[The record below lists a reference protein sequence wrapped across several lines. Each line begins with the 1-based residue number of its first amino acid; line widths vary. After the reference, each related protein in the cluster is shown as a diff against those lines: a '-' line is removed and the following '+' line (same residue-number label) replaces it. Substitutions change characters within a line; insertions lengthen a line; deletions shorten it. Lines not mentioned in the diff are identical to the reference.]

1 MPANKSYMYGQEVNF
16 GILTNKPKR
25 EPYWDYMARRGA
37 GGGTMINT
45 GTITIT
51 DEVDDTK
58 KDFLILKNNWG
69 NSEIKEEELKVS
81 AAVNKNEALAKSAI
95 QSNHSSMSDA
105 VNHPPLDN
113 KGIETTQYIKSWE
126 MNWNQANV
134 IKYVSR
140 YNLKNKNDVN
150 IQIQDLMKAKWYL
163 EDLIRELEKYNPY

>member
-1 MPANKSYMYGQEVNF
+1 
-16 GILTNKPKR
+16 
-25 EPYWDYMARRGA
+25 
-37 GGGTMINT
+37 
-45 GTITIT
+45 
-51 DEVDDTK
+51 
-58 KDFLILKNNWG
+58 
-69 NSEIKEEELKVS
+69 
-81 AAVNKNEALAKSAI
+81 
-95 QSNHSSMSDA
+95 MSDA
-105 VNHPPLDN
+105 VNHPPHYN